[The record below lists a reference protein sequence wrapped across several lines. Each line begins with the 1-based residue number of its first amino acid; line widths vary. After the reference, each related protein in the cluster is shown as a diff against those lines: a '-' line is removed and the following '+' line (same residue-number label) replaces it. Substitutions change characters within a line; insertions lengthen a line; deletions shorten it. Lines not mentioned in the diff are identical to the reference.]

1 MGPGMQQ
8 GYDPYQP
15 QQPAPMAPGPRPG
28 ATAECDH
35 ATAELQVPSLLM
47 ALSASAT
54 VDSAAA
60 CSAHVHRAP
69 SVTI

>member
-28 ATAECDH
+28 ATAECV
-35 ATAELQVPSLLM
+35 TPLPAELHASLL
-47 ALSASAT
+47 
-54 VDSAAA
+54 
-60 CSAHVHRAP
+60 C
-69 SVTI
+69 